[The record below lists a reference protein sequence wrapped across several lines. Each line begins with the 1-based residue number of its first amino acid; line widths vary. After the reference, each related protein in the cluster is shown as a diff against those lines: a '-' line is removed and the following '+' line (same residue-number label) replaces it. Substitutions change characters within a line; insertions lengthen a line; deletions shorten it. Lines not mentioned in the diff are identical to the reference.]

1 MSTWFFLDFAA
12 QFSCVKN
19 NMSSLFSRCGWSKAT
34 PKLVSPRYVKNPTQL
49 TLASV
54 EYDGTWSFGRNH
66 SEAVSPKNN
75 LGDLVEFCVSIVGST
90 YQIRTQILLWRMKCG
105 RPLRKSNEK
114 KTKKTEIWLGFCAH
128 PWTVNHLQNRFC
140 VECWDFFVVT
150 SWYMFQGKS
159 SLFQLYGVSPGLLEW
174 LIEEG
179 VQITWN
185 VTSHPCL
192 FLRFRR
198 WGTLLVKKKKR
209 AQTKTHDNFPNHF
222 CETQTPQIFPK
233 MCFKKK
239 QFWKDFVVGL
249 LPPCNPNPWEQTG
262 LPTHRFHP
270 VPGGGS
276 WFLEPTD
283 TLGQCLGVSIGGW
296 GKNSETQ
303 WFREVLKKTST
314 NKCFTSWG
322 W

>member
-198 WGTLLVKKKKR
+198 WGTLLVKKKKELKQKHTTIFQIIFVKLKPLKSFR
-209 AQTKTHDNFPNHF
+209 KCVSKKNNFGK
-222 CETQTPQIFPK
+222 ILLLV
-233 MCFKKK
+233 CFHHA
-239 QFWKDFVVGL
+239 
-249 LPPCNPNPWEQTG
+249 T
-262 LPTHRFHP
+262 PTHGNKRGFQPTGSTRFQ
-270 VPGGGS
+270 VAGRGS
-276 WFLEPTD
+276 WSPRTHWANALESA
-283 TLGQCLGVSIGGW
+283 LEVGGKIPKPN
-296 GKNSETQ
+296 GFER
-303 WFREVLKKTST
+303 F
-314 NKCFTSWG
+314 
-322 W
+322 